1 MSGVQGKLSGRVM
14 NMKFMRFAK
23 DDSNSTSNT
32 NDSGNTSRESSPSVR
47 QNSNASNDSRNTS
60 NGFHDNSEW
69 FAKDIKDPQRKK
81 KILIKKGKR
90 FNKSR
95 IVLADNIS
103 VTSLNMQNGN
113 ASIRNRDNDRT
124 AIGRRTFNEFGKG
137 QKRKL
142 DQAKGDDNNK
152 EAEGEED
159 TDDYELDKMFKES
172 MKKRQKPSRS

>member
-32 NDSGNTSRESSPSVR
+32 NDSGNTTRESSPSVR
-47 QNSNASNDSRNTS
+47 QNSNASSDSRTTS

-81 KILIKKGKR
+81 KIVIKKGKK
-90 FNKSR
+90 FNKAKV
-95 IVLADNIS
+95 VLADNIS
-103 VTSLNMQNGN
+103 VTSLNMQKGST
-113 ASIRNRDNDRT
+113 SIRNNDNNKT
-124 AIGRRTFNEFGKG
+124 AIGRRTFNELGKG

-152 EAEGEED
+152 EEED

-172 MKKRQKPSRS
+172 MKKRQKSSRS